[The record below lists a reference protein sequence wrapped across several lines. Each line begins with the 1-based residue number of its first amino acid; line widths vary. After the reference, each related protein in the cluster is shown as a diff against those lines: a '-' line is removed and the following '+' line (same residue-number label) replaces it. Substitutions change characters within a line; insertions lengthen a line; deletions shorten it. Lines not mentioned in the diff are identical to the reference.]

1 MQNCDDRDLHLIVF
15 VISLTLIIFFM
26 ETITKNI

>member
-1 MQNCDDRDLHLIVF
+1 MQNCDDRDLHFIAF
-15 VISLTLIIFFM
+15 VISLMLIIFFM